1 MGHFETF
8 WTRGWLTAKQTGNSS
23 AVAHCHR
30 NEWAWGNARGKC
42 QWVGVRGLYAGA
54 GPVNLKPDCLCG
66 VSLVIPCETLLFR
79 LPYKATM
86 IRSTL
91 LLAALLALAAASCD
105 SANTATPPQ
114 APTEAATEAAT
125 EAPTGTAT
133 EAASEVATD
142 TPLPTIASQT
152 SVAIEPAF
160 PGLPTL
166 TLPVALVDVPDH
178 DLYLIVL
185 QDGLVLAVDRDGP
198 YDAPRTVHDQR
209 ERTLRSGGEEG
220 LLAIALDPD
229 FAHKRL
235 RLRLLQL
242 SVTSAGETVRPDSA
256 LQHHR

>member
-1 MGHFETF
+1 MAGA
-8 WTRGWLTAKQTGNSS
+8 WVAAKWTGNGSPVTCRYGS
-23 AVAHCHR
+23 ECAS
-30 NEWAWGNARGKC
+30 GMARGKC

-91 LLAALLALAAASCD
+91 LLAALLALAAASCNG
-105 SANTATPPQ
+105 ANTAAPPQ

-133 EAASEVATD
+133 EAATEVATD

-166 TLPVALVDVPDH
+166 TLPCRAGGRARSRLVSNRP
-178 DLYLIVL
+178 
-185 QDGLVLAVDRDGP
+185 
-198 YDAPRTVHDQR
+198 
-209 ERTLRSGGEEG
+209 
-220 LLAIALDPD
+220 
-229 FAHKRL
+229 
-235 RLRLLQL
+235 
-242 SVTSAGETVRPDSA
+242 AGRVGAR
-256 LQHHR
+256 R